1 MINMKGIQVIWM
13 LFLMVLSVNF
23 VVLYANLY
31 PLRTFLDRFGVPRGN
46 RVRMA
51 GRFGQKMNS
60 QSENGKERVVYVPE
74 VDVKGV

>member
-1 MINMKGIQVIWM
+1 MKV
-13 LFLMVLSVNF
+13 LFVNF

-31 PLRTFLDRFGVPRGN
+31 PLGTILDRFDVPRGSL
-46 RVRMA
+46 VRMA